1 MLKNLFPF
9 KNQTPEEENFFP
21 IQKDG
26 GEDHPWLTKEYEG
39 QLSVDVYH
47 NDKEIV
53 VRSTMAGV
61 KPGDLNIIVANDLL
75 TIRGKRDAE
84 PSINPSDYLYRE
96 CYWGKFSRTIVLPV
110 DVLTDE
116 AQATFKNGLLT
127 IVVPKESSKRDVPIK
142 VIEE

>member
-1 MLKNLFPF
+1 MLKNLFPL

-96 CYWGKFSRTIVLPV
+96 CYWGGFSRTLVLPQ
-110 DVLTDE
+110 DVKTE
-116 AQATFKNGLLT
+116 KIKATLKNGLLT
-127 IVVPKESSKRDVPIK
+127 IVLPKALESAKIK
-142 VIEE
+142 VKEEF

>member
-9 KNQTPEEENFFP
+9 KNQIPEEENFFP

-96 CYWGKFSRTIVLPV
+96 CYWGGFSRTLVLPQ
-110 DVLTDE
+110 DVKTE
-116 AQATFKNGLLT
+116 KIKATLKNGLLT
-127 IVVPKESSKRDVPIK
+127 IVLPKALESAKIK
-142 VIEE
+142 VKEEF